1 MLLVLVL
8 KVICPPVPISATM
21 HVEIFMLMRG
31 ALQRAGL
38 VLTEVLENQ
47 RSVDSIVSR
56 ALWVFFYRI
65 LSEVS
70 KVGLL

>member
-31 ALQRAGL
+31 ALQNAGL
-38 VLTEVLENQ
+38 VLTEVLGDQ

-56 ALWVFFYRI
+56 ALCFFFIGY
-65 LSEVS
+65 
-70 KVGLL
+70 